1 MKIPV
6 SIISFQQ
13 LHKSLV
19 NNILARMNAIHDLR
33 LQVKGKLLSC
43 NERFHKG
50 EKEIADSLM

>member
-33 LQVKGKLLSC
+33 LQVKGKLLLC

-50 EKEIADSLM
+50 EKRNS

>member
-33 LQVKGKLLSC
+33 LQVKGKLLLC

-50 EKEIADSLM
+50 GKRNS